1 MVKVKN
7 YVMYLK
13 QIVLILTLLAS
24 GETCFGQL
32 VVTQIDGKQINIDE
46 KANSLAEYNSF
57 IFPYKNRINADLN
70 NVLAYCPETLEK
82 SKGQWQ
88 TNIGDFLADI
98 TIAKANPIFKKR
110 ENQDIDICILNH
122 GGIRAIMPKGDVT
135 TRTAFEIMPFEN
147 TTVVASIKGEQIVEF
162 ANQFIKDKKP
172 HPISGIS
179 FTIDNDKATNINVQ
193 GKLLELDKIYNV
205 ITSDYLSNGGDN
217 MVFFKKAIKIYDLDY
232 KLRNILID
240 YLKDVDTIPV
250 TSVIKITSTIPIKQ

>member
-7 YVMYLK
+7 YVIKLK
-13 QIVLILTLLAS
+13 LIILILTLFIS
-24 GETCFGQL
+24 GADCFGQL
-32 VVTQIDGKQINIDE
+32 TVTQIDGKQINIDE
-46 KANSLAEYNSF
+46 KTNSFAQYNAF
-57 IFPYKNRINADLN
+57 IFPYRNRINTDLD

-98 TIAKANPIFKKR
+98 TILKANPIFKKR

-122 GGIRAIMPKGDVT
+122 GGIRAILPKGDVT

-147 TTVVASIKGEQIVEF
+147 TTVVASLRGEQIVEF

-179 FTIDNDKATNINVQ
+179 FTIENDKAVNIKV
-193 GKLLELDKIYNV
+193 KDKSLELDKIYNV

-217 MVFFKKAIKIYDLDY
+217 MVFFEKAIKIHDLDY

-240 YLKDVDTIPV
+240 YFKDVDTIPV
-250 TSVIKITSTIPIKQ
+250 TSTIKVTQIIEVKQ